1 MDFQSIADSLYAAAC
16 IVSVE
21 RKTDGVCGDI
31 RIIAA
36 NQKYI
41 DLLSIRTKY
50 HSDDND
56 DTGYC
61 FIPGKVYTEYIPE
74 NVNFENVCR
83 GAALEKRDI
92 HTYAHIPNVDV
103 WFDIYVLP
111 VDYNEGDTYYC
122 IYSTIPSNNADL
134 ILDKFSTT
142 QTANDVLKTCIKLH
156 KANNLK
162 DAMENVLYDIRIIC
176 KAEGCTVLLLNN
188 EDEEFS
194 ILASNF
200 VPTSRIKRV
209 TEFNGY
215 YDVANSWKDMLGEE
229 GDNLGAV
236 LTINSGAGGTEA
248 NDWSSMLMRMY
259 TRWGERNGY
268 KMTVTELIE
277 GDEAGIKSC
286 TIQFEGDYAYGY
298 LKAENGVHR
307 LVRISPYNAQGKRQT
322 TFSSVFVYP
331 LVDDTIQ
338 IEINPADLEWDTFRS
353 SGAGG
358 QNVNKVETGVRV
370 KHLPTGITVEN
381 TETRSQLDNR
391 QNALRIL
398 KSHLY
403 DLELKKRQE
412 KQAEL
417 EGQKKRIEW
426 GSQIRSYVLHPY
438 KMVKDLRTGYET
450 SDTQAVLDGD
460 LNPFMK
466 EFLMRNDL

>member
-1 MDFQSIADSLYAAAC
+1 MRCWGGFFDIPAKRAEVAGKQAKTTAPDFWDDPKAAEAFLKE
-16 IVSVE
+16 VAAV
-21 RKTDGVCGDI
+21 KYWTDGYDALEAGYADLETLLDFGEDAADDI
-31 RIIAA
+31 DAA
-36 NQKYI
+36 YK
-41 DLLSIRTKY
+41 DLLE
-50 HSDDND
+50 
-56 DTGYC
+56 
-61 FIPGKVYTEYIPE
+61 KVE
-74 NVNFENVCR
+74 
-83 GAALEKRDI
+83 ALELR
-92 HTYAHIPNVDV
+92 N
-103 WFDIYVLP
+103 
-111 VDYNEGDTYYC
+111 
-122 IYSTIPSNNADL
+122 
-134 ILDKFSTT
+134 
-142 QTANDVLKTCIKLH
+142 
-156 KANNLK
+156 
-162 DAMENVLYDIRIIC
+162 
-176 KAEGCTVLLLNN
+176 
-188 EDEEFS
+188 
-194 ILASNF
+194 
-200 VPTSRIKRV
+200 
-209 TEFNGY
+209 
-215 YDVANSWKDMLGEE
+215 MLGAE

-268 KMTVTELIE
+268 KMTVTELLE

-338 IEINPADLEWDTFRS
+338 IDINPADLEWDTFRS

-370 KHLPTGITVEN
+370 RHIPTGITVEN

>member
-1 MDFQSIADSLYAAAC
+1 MKE
-16 IVSVE
+16 VSAV
-21 RKTDGVCGDI
+21 KYWVDGFD
-31 RIIAA
+31 
-36 NQKYI
+36 
-41 DLLSIRTKY
+41 
-50 HSDDND
+50 
-56 DTGYC
+56 
-61 FIPGKVYTEYIPE
+61 
-74 NVNFENVCR
+74 
-83 GAALEKRDI
+83 ALEEGLSDLETLFDFGEDAADDI
-92 HTYAHIPNVDV
+92 DAAYQALV
-103 WFDIYVLP
+103 
-111 VDYNEGDTYYC
+111 G
-122 IYSTIPSNNADL
+122 
-134 ILDKFSTT
+134 
-142 QTANDVLKTCIKLH
+142 KLE
-156 KANNLK
+156 ALEMRN
-162 DAMENVLYDIRIIC
+162 
-176 KAEGCTVLLLNN
+176 
-188 EDEEFS
+188 
-194 ILASNF
+194 
-200 VPTSRIKRV
+200 
-209 TEFNGY
+209 
-215 YDVANSWKDMLGEE
+215 MLGEE

-268 KMTVTELIE
+268 KMTVTELLE

-331 LVDDTIQ
+331 LVDDSIQ

-370 KHLPTGITVEN
+370 RHLPTGITVEN

-460 LNPFMK
+460 LNAFMK